1 MSVEQDVI
9 AIIKKKVRIDR
20 SEIGMDDKL
29 LDLGLES
36 LDALELVFDIE
47 EKFNIEIP
55 VNANDANIG
64 GFETVGD
71 VVREVEKLIARK
83 AYFPVHRVVVTG
95 LAAVTPLGH
104 DAASYWAGLKKGED
118 GIRPVESIP

>member
-1 MSVEQDVI
+1 MILMTDVAQDVI
-9 AIIKKKVRIDR
+9 AIIKKKARVDR

-71 VVREVEKLIARK
+71 VVREVEKLIATK
-83 AYFPVHRVVVTG
+83 A
-95 LAAVTPLGH
+95 
-104 DAASYWAGLKKGED
+104 
-118 GIRPVESIP
+118 

>member
-9 AIIKKKVRIDR
+9 AIIKKKIRVER
-20 SEIGMDDKL
+20 SEIGVGDKL
-29 LDLGLES
+29 QDLGLES

-64 GFETVGD
+64 GFQTVGD
-71 VVREVEKLIARK
+71 VVREVEKLVAKK
-83 AYFPVHRVVVTG
+83 A
-95 LAAVTPLGH
+95 
-104 DAASYWAGLKKGED
+104 
-118 GIRPVESIP
+118 

>member
-9 AIIKKKVRIDR
+9 AIIKKKVRVER
-20 SEIGMDDKL
+20 SEISVDDKL
-29 LDLGLES
+29 QDLGLES

-64 GFETVGD
+64 GFQTVGD
-71 VVREVEKLIARK
+71 VVRAVEKLVVKK
-83 AYFPVHRVVVTG
+83 A
-95 LAAVTPLGH
+95 
-104 DAASYWAGLKKGED
+104 
-118 GIRPVESIP
+118 